1 MRNIQQVLECWGGW
15 VDDATGVNW
24 PPIAAGFKGLIAST
38 HSLRPSCC
46 DNDGLIIDA
55 CIAKLQTV
63 DKSEE
68 IEVLFMY
75 YALGI
80 SKRSIARLIK
90 VPDIE
95 VRSRLQKGESFV
107 QGCLAMLDIKLE
119 MDDEVQKHKK
129 LVRTQKAMV
138 VY

>member
-1 MRNIQQVLECWGGW
+1 MRNIQQVLERWGGW

-24 PPIAAGFKGLIAST
+24 PPIAAGFKGLITST
-38 HSLRPSCC
+38 RPLRPSCC
-46 DNDGLIIDA
+46 DNDGLIIDS

-75 YALGI
+75 YSLGL
-80 SKRSIARLIK
+80 SKRCIARLLE
-90 VPDIE
+90 VSDIE

-119 MDDEVQKHKK
+119 MDDEIREHKK
-129 LVRTQKAMV
+129 LTRTQKAMV

>member
-1 MRNIQQVLECWGGW
+1 M
-15 VDDATGVNW
+15 
-24 PPIAAGFKGLIAST
+24 
-38 HSLRPSCC
+38 
-46 DNDGLIIDA
+46 IIDA

-75 YALGI
+75 YALGL
-80 SKRSIARLIK
+80 SKRSIARLLE
-90 VPDIE
+90 VSDIE

-119 MDDEVQKHKK
+119 MDDEIREHKK
-129 LVRTQKAMV
+129 LTRTQKAMV

>member
-1 MRNIQQVLECWGGW
+1 MRNIQQVLERWGGW
-15 VDDATGVNW
+15 VDDDTGVNW
-24 PPIAAGFKGLIAST
+24 PPIAAGFKGLITST
-38 HSLRPSCC
+38 RRLRPSCC

-75 YALGI
+75 YALGL
-80 SKRSIARLIK
+80 SKRSIARLLE
-90 VPDIE
+90 VSDIE

-107 QGCLAMLDIKLE
+107 QGCLVMLDIKLE
-119 MDDEVQKHKK
+119 MDDEIREHKK
-129 LVRTQKAMV
+129 STRTQKAMV

>member
-1 MRNIQQVLECWGGW
+1 MRNIQQVLERWGGW
-15 VDDATGVNW
+15 ANDATGVNW
-24 PPIAAGFKGLIAST
+24 PSIAAGFKGLITST
-38 HSLRPSCC
+38 RPPRPSCC

-55 CIAKLQTV
+55 CIARLKTV

-75 YALGI
+75 YALGL
-80 SKRSIARLIK
+80 SKRSIARLIE
-90 VPDIE
+90 VSDIE

-107 QGCLAMLDIKLE
+107 QGCLAMLDITLE
-119 MDDEVQKHKK
+119 MDNEIQECKK

>member
-1 MRNIQQVLECWGGW
+1 M
-15 VDDATGVNW
+15 
-24 PPIAAGFKGLIAST
+24 
-38 HSLRPSCC
+38 
-46 DNDGLIIDA
+46 IIDA

-75 YALGI
+75 YALGL
-80 SKRSIARLIK
+80 SKRSIARLLE
-90 VPDIE
+90 VSDIE
-95 VRSRLQKGESFV
+95 RLQKGESFV

-119 MDDEVQKHKK
+119 MDDEIREHKK
-129 LVRTQKAMV
+129 LTRTQKAMV